1 MGTTPLMNRLC
12 LLFLAPQLIQVSVE
26 ILAERSSNIC
36 FLNDH
41 ARYIAPLFLFIDL
54 LKVLEWSMF
63 LKPNSHEGQKSYETY
78 APQMA
83 L

>member
-1 MGTTPLMNRLC
+1 MFAFSCSPIDSGICRNIGG
-12 LLFLAPQLIQVSVE
+12 PQQQYL
-26 ILAERSSNIC
+26 

-54 LKVLEWSMF
+54 LKVPEWSMF

-83 L
+83 P

>member
-1 MGTTPLMNRLC
+1 MGTTPLMNRLY

>member
-1 MGTTPLMNRLC
+1 MNRLY

-36 FLNDH
+36 FLNEH
-41 ARYIAPLFLFIDL
+41 ARYIAPHFLFIDL
-54 LKVLEWSMF
+54 PEVLEWSMF

-78 APQMA
+78 PPQMA

>member
-1 MGTTPLMNRLC
+1 MGTTPLMSRLY

-26 ILAERSSNIC
+26 ILAARSSNIC

-41 ARYIAPLFLFIDL
+41 AEYIAPLFLFIDL
-54 LKVLEWSMF
+54 FEVLEWSMF
-63 LKPNSHEGQKSYETY
+63 LKPNSHEGRKSFETY
-78 APQMA
+78 AIQMA